1 MKKLLSILFV
11 FILIIGCNSKSNIDR
26 VLAEVVK
33 EINKSCPMFVDEQT
47 RLDYTEV
54 DENGFFHYIYT
65 FPTIS
70 KSDIDISSFYIK
82 QRDMLNEQ
90 YHTSSDLSN
99 FRENKVILKYTYFD
113 MYKNQ
118 IISIVIPK

>member
-1 MKKLLSILFV
+1 MKKLLSILFCLTL
-11 FILIIGCNSKSNIDR
+11 ILGCNSKSKLEEAMIASVN
-26 VLAEVVK
+26 

-47 RLDYTEV
+47 RLDYSEI

-82 QRDMLNEQ
+82 QRDLLNEQ
-90 YHTSSDLSN
+90 YYTNSDLTM
-99 FRENKVILKYTYFD
+99 FKENKVILKYTYFD
-113 MYKNQ
+113 MYENQ

>member
-1 MKKLLSILFV
+1 MKKLLLILLCFPLL
-11 FILIIGCNSKSNIDR
+11 FSCNSNSDLDKALIAT
-26 VLAEVVK
+26 VE
-33 EINKSCPMFVDEQT
+33 EINKSCPIFVDEQT
-47 RLDYTEV
+47 RLDYSEI

-82 QRDMLNEQ
+82 QRDLLNEQ
-90 YHTSSDLSN
+90 YHTNSDLTM
-99 FRENKVILKYTYFD
+99 FKEKKVILKYTYFD
-113 MYKNQ
+113 MYENQ